1 MAQSEDRAGPPGLVV
16 RASMIPDTCPS
27 VSNEIETYA
36 SVRKRF
42 VSQAAHRKTSDATLR
57 EARAHFCRCS
67 VESLVQVSRNFTMA
81 AEPQPRALPQVSLR
95 VLLIEDDPTVR
106 TVLASYLDQRG
117 HVTATAATRRD
128 GIAALSTSKF
138 DVVVTDVILP
148 DGDGIDVMNRV
159 SRMEEPGRVVAITGG
174 GRYFG
179 PGFFH
184 RVAAALG
191 AVVLEKPFGREE
203 FIAAVEAGVSE

>member
-1 MAQSEDRAGPPGLVV
+1 
-16 RASMIPDTCPS
+16 
-27 VSNEIETYA
+27 
-36 SVRKRF
+36 
-42 VSQAAHRKTSDATLR
+42 
-57 EARAHFCRCS
+57 
-67 VESLVQVSRNFTMA
+67 MA
-81 AEPQPRALPQVSLR
+81 AEPQFRAPLQNSLR

-106 TVLASYLDQRG
+106 TILNSYLTERG

-128 GIAALSTSKF
+128 GIAALSSSHF
-138 DVVVTDVILP
+138 DVVVTDVLLP

-159 SRMEEPGRVVAITGG
+159 SRLESPGRIVAITGG

-203 FIAAVEAGVSE
+203 FIAAVEAGAAG